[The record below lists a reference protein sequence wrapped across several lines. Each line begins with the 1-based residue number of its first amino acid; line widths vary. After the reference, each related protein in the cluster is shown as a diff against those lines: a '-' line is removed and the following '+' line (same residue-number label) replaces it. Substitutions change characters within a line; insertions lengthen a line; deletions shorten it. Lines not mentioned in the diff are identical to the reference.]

1 MRLTAALPRP
11 SRRTEDAIVAA
22 RRTLF
27 TVFGAALLGLLAD
40 SESGLLRLVAAG
52 VIAALLIVLLLTRPG
67 VAIVATFVYLVL
79 VAFIRRLLITDAGW
93 TSADPLLLVGP
104 LVSVVAMVKLFV
116 LDRRPFAPDLLSK
129 CIALVF
135 LVTFLEVFNPEGG
148 IAAGVLGLLF
158 SAMPLLWYFV
168 GRELV
173 TDQVIDWLMH
183 ALLFLGVGVGIYG
196 LVQTQLGFP
205 PWDQQWL
212 QVALGGGYASLNV
225 GNTIR
230 AFGTFASAQE
240 YALCVGAAL
249 VVAVVFGLRGRAWA
263 WLTVPLL
270 GFALFLA
277 SGRAALI
284 LSFLGAVVVCALKPR
299 KPLTALVVTIVT
311 VGAAFGALHFAAGS
325 LSSSAGGAGSL
336 VSHQVGGLTNPLDPN
351 NSTLLIH
358 LNRALD
364 GVKNSIHHPFGQ
376 GDGATNLGN
385 AVNQNSTLQSL
396 GNATEYDITNAFVI
410 AGPAGGALYVF
421 VVLLIWYEALRGYF
435 AGREALLA
443 PIGVLVV
450 GLGQWLIGG
459 AYALS
464 PLCWLLIGAIGTS
477 AVMRKRATPPEL
489 PPSSPPHPALAGRR

>member
-1 MRLTAALPRP
+1 MRLAAAVPRP
-11 SRRTEDAIVAA
+11 SRQTEDALRAA
-22 RRTLF
+22 RIVVLTA
-27 TVFGAALLGLLAD
+27 FGALLLGLFAD
-40 SESGLLRLVAAG
+40 TESAFVRLVAAC
-52 VIAALLIVLLLTRPG
+52 VIAALLIVLYLTRPA
-67 VAIVATFVYLVL
+67 VAVVATFVYLVF

-116 LDRRPFAPDLLSK
+116 LDKRPFVPDLLSK
-129 CIALVF
+129 CIALMLF
-135 LVTFLEVFNPEGG
+135 ITCLEVFNPEGG

-158 SAMPLLWYFV
+158 SALPLLWYWV

-173 TDQVIDWLMH
+173 TDQVIDWLMST
-183 ALLFLGVGVGIYG
+183 LLFLGTVIGIYG
-196 LVQTQLGFP
+196 VLQTEVGFP

-225 GNTIR
+225 GGTLR

-249 VVAVVFGLRGRAWA
+249 VVAVVYGLRGRAWA
-263 WLTVPLL
+263 WLTVPVL
-270 GFALFLA
+270 GFALFLS

-284 LSFLGAVVVCALKPR
+284 LSFLGAVIVCALKPR
-299 KPLTALVVTIVT
+299 KPRTALVVTIVT

-325 LSSSAGGAGSL
+325 LSSSTTGASAL

-364 GVKNSIHHPFGQ
+364 GIKSSIHHPFGQ
-376 GDGATNLGN
+376 GDGATNLAN
-385 AVNQNSTLQSL
+385 AVNQNSTLNNL
-396 GNATEYDITNAFVI
+396 GAATEYDITNAFVI
-410 AGPAGGALYVF
+410 AGPLGGALYLF
-421 VVLLIWYEALRGYF
+421 IVLLVWWVALRGYF

-464 PLCWLLIGAIGTS
+464 PLCWILIGSIGATTLYYTP
-477 AVMRKRATPPEL
+477 ATPPE
-489 PPSSPPHPALAGRR
+489 PPPATRRAELAGHR